1 MEQVIVGTSK
11 PILNY
16 VTACITLFNQ
26 GEKKITVRARGKAIN
41 TAVEVVQMLQNHF
54 MKDVFIADA
63 KIDGESITTGDGRR
77 LSLPVLELILS
88 R

>member
-1 MEQVIVGTSK
+1 VEQVIVGTSK

-16 VTACITLFNQ
+16 VTACITLFNR
-26 GEKKITVRARGKAIN
+26 GEKQITIRARGKAIN
-41 TAVEVVQMLQNHF
+41 AAVEVLQMLQTHF
-54 MKDVFIADA
+54 MKEVVVADA
-63 KIDGESITTGDGRR
+63 KIDREFVLAHDGRR